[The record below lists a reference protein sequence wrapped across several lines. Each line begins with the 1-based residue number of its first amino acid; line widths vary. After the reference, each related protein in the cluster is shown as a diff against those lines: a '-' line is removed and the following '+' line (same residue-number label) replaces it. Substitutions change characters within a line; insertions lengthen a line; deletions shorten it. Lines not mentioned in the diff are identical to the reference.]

1 MVNYVKSAVEI
12 ISADLSKYAYLI
24 VIILVLSSAIVFLIE
39 LLACIF
45 SHKKRDTAYYLCFAV
60 LNATL
65 TSYFAI
71 EDYLGEKFLFEKVKS
86 VYAVM
91 TAVLSLL
98 IIFYMI
104 LRLVSTL
111 KKPKKVARKV
121 EDINQKQLFVERV
134 KTKPYERYNSDDVVS
149 GYLDVTHVKS
159 LIEQLK
165 SKELSENDYGQIED
179 LELYLL
185 NFVSRQPNQ
194 SERAVLSEK
203 LSMLIKKIALY
214 AS

>member
-1 MVNYVKSAVEI
+1 
-12 ISADLSKYAYLI
+12 
-24 VIILVLSSAIVFLIE
+24 
-39 LLACIF
+39 
-45 SHKKRDTAYYLCFAV
+45 
-60 LNATL
+60 
-65 TSYFAI
+65 
-71 EDYLGEKFLFEKVKS
+71 
-86 VYAVM
+86 
-91 TAVLSLL
+91 
-98 IIFYMI
+98 MI
-104 LRLVSTL
+104 LRFVSTL

-134 KTKPYERYNSDDVVS
+134 KTKPYERYNSDDVIS
-149 GYLDVTHVKS
+149 GYLDVTHVKN